1 MTHKTTLV
9 TLTYGDRLPY
19 LQTLVSRSLASS
31 QIERVII
38 VSNASVAPLE
48 SLTQA
53 WPDQVEVIYLQH
65 NTGSAKGYSVGIQAA
80 LDAGADYIWL
90 MDDDNAPSVNAI
102 ATLHHCLY
110 ERERIDGRDK
120 AAVLGFRPT
129 HQADIAAG
137 VPNRFAIQRRSSFF
151 GFHIAQLPY
160 KIWRRLPWG
169 RPRAKQQAQ
178 KPMVQLP
185 FATYGGLL
193 AHRSVYE
200 RIGLPLDALLLY
212 ADDSEYTWRITAGGG
227 RIFLVPEALLDD
239 LEESWNIKAKTSNV
253 YESFLLGGSDL
264 RAYYGARNQA
274 WFDKNIWASSSWLYS
289 LNRWVFF
296 RLLRL
301 VAKRKGAEQRLGL
314 IEKAIQDGESGVLG
328 LHQSYPL

>member
-1 MTHKTTLV
+1 MPNLTTLV
-9 TLTYGDRLPY
+9 TLTYGDRFNY
-19 LQTLVSRSLASS
+19 LHTLISRSLESPL
-31 QIERVII
+31 IERVII

-48 SLTQA
+48 SLRHT
-53 WPDQVEVIYLQH
+53 WPGQIEIIYLQY
-65 NTGSAKGYSVGIQAA
+65 NCGSAKGYSVGIQAA
-80 LDAGADYIWL
+80 LDAGAEHIWL
-90 MDDDNAPSVNAI
+90 MDDDNAPTIHAI
-102 ATLHHCLY
+102 SILHQHL
-110 ERERIDGRDK
+110 RARQLIDGLDK
-120 AAVLGFRPT
+120 AAVVGFRPT

-137 VPNRFAIQRRSSFF
+137 VPERFAIARRSSFF

-169 RPRAKQQAQ
+169 KPQPVAKLAEL
-178 KPMVQLP
+178 VQLP

-193 AHRSVYE
+193 AHHSLFR
-200 RIGLPLDALLLY
+200 RIGLPLDALMLY

-239 LEESWNIKAKTSNV
+239 LEHSWNIKARTANI
-253 YESFLLGGSDL
+253 YETFLLGSSDL

-274 WFDKNIWASSSWLYS
+274 WFDKNIWARSEAVYR

-301 VAKRKGAEQRLGL
+301 IARRQGAEQRLNL
-314 IEKAIQDGESGVLG
+314 IEKAISDGESGILG
-328 LHQSYPL
+328 LNKAYPL